1 MVLASLDTI
10 LKNKLLCPSQI
21 WEESLEKQRFQNGRH
36 FTGQLFYYSNNSKSS
51 RRIFTKFGRV
61 IGSGPRTYRSDFE
74 KKSAHTHAR
83 ARMRTRLRKEHN
95 FKIAYLKKYIMEIWK
110 ILYDNSE
117 EPK

>member
-1 MVLASLDTI
+1 M
-10 LKNKLLCPSQI
+10 
-21 WEESLEKQRFQNGRH
+21 
-36 FTGQLFYYSNNSKSS
+36 
-51 RRIFTKFGRV
+51 

-74 KKSAHTHAR
+74 KNP
-83 ARMRTRLRKEHN
+83 RTRLRKEHN